1 MTTILY
7 VVLVW
12 TLASIGIYGAI
23 VLIAYIGRK
32 YNAYKEDKEWDA
44 HSTSQY

>member
-7 VVLVW
+7 VLLFW
-12 TLASIGIYGAI
+12 TLISIGIYGAT

-32 YNAYKEDKEWDA
+32 YNAYKESK
-44 HSTSQY
+44 HGLSI